1 LIIQP
6 PIMVKLNQLIK
17 MWTWGHFS

>member
-17 MWTWGHFS
+17 MWTWGHLS